1 MHSAYRRKTSKLY
14 HVPLFGWEIE
24 SLGFLLLLQL
34 LGAPLVCEA
43 VTLLSCCSS
52 GLIASALYS
61 ICWVATMCFGAT
73 ISLALIAWGL
83 LLSCS
88 PEAGFIPS
96 RGQRAVCWKLTHP
109 LMLPA
114 VLRTPM
120 QL

>member
-1 MHSAYRRKTSKLY
+1 MHSAYRLRTSMHF

-24 SLGFLLLLQL
+24 SFGFLLLIQL
-34 LGAPLVCEA
+34 LGALLACEA
-43 VTLLSCCSS
+43 VMLLSCFSS

-88 PEAGFIPS
+88 QGVRFTPS
-96 RGQRAVCWKLTHP
+96 RTQRAVCWKLTQP
-109 LMLPA
+109 LQLPA
-114 VLRTPM
+114 FLTAPL